1 MLKGTL
7 RIERKNQGHL
17 GASVVG
23 HLLLAWV
30 VIPGSWD
37 RVLHRAPA
45 SPSMCVSASLCV
57 SLVNKWMEY

>member
-1 MLKGTL
+1 M
-7 RIERKNQGHL
+7 EGHL
-17 GASVVG
+17 RGSEVE
-23 HLLLAWV
+23 HLPLVQV